1 MSDETAPRP
10 DGGGTVA
17 ETAQSD
23 TTAPATTSESDTPE
37 ETTGDQ
43 EEHES
48 PDPPPENLLPAA
60 PSGDDEGESDLA
72 AWTEYWEAIEAS
84 PHVAT
89 GLKRLDESFDPVG
102 IRPGSIVLVTG
113 RGNSL
118 SGLLTSRLAGHRET
132 IYISF
137 ANRGAVIANRLDD
150 LEAIGTQPLHPIEA
164 NDINAP
170 DTLESRLSEVLEEV
184 SGPCTI
190 IVDPVNRVEDM
201 DLPAY
206 REFLRSVKDQVDQLG
221 GIAVFH
227 AIQTDHEP
235 TGRWI
240 THTMSDLILTVSQSR
255 EGGLSDELELTRIDP
270 VLKQENVSRHFQI
283 NTETITLRRPRNIS
297 D

>member
-23 TTAPATTSESDTPE
+23 ATTAATTSESDTPE
-37 ETTGDQ
+37 DTTGDQ
-43 EEHES
+43 EEHKS
-48 PDPPPENLLPAA
+48 PDPAPENLLPAA

-118 SGLLTSRLAGHRET
+118 SGLLTSRLAAHRET

-164 NDINAP
+164 NDIDAP
-170 DTLESRLSEVLEEV
+170 DTLESRLNEVLEEV

-206 REFLRSVKDQVDQLG
+206 REFLRSVKDHVDQLG

-227 AIQTDHEP
+227 AIKTDHEP
-235 TGRWI
+235 TGRWT

-255 EGGLSDELELTRIDP
+255 DGGLSDELELTRIDP